1 MAVFDLN
8 GTSVIISGKTCSI
21 PTVKR
26 VYYLLTLEPL
36 NDSLVTVCAQTS
48 QSKKSKKA
56 SSKVISPVPSQVAAL
71 ADSDRRPDKMSP
83 REIIPHIVLN
93 VKGEDCPSVTELL
106 KMGTLPSLDQAWL
119 AQCFSFYLVSC
130 SSTFVLS
137 ILSTLFSTC
146 LRSN

>member
-8 GTSVIISGKTCSI
+8 GTEPQLLSVEKPYFI
-21 PTVKR
+21 PAVKR
-26 VYYLLTLEPL
+26 VCYLLTLEPL
-36 NDSLVTVCAQTS
+36 NDSIITVCAQTS

-56 SSKVISPVPSQVAAL
+56 SSKIISPVPSQVAAL
-71 ADSDRRPDKMSP
+71 ADSERRPDKMSP

-106 KMGTLPSLDQAWL
+106 KMGALPSLDQAWL
-119 AQCFSFYLVSC
+119 AQFFSFYLVSC
-130 SSTFVLS
+130 SSTQVFYQ
-137 ILSTLFSTC
+137 LFSTC